1 MRRAEDGGSCAS
13 LREGEFTSL
22 RKESE
27 DLIGS
32 APTYRIAAETV
43 ERQLP
48 PRQK

>member
-1 MRRAEDGGSCAS
+1 VRRAEDGSYAS
-13 LREGEFTSL
+13 LRDGEFTSL